1 MKSPNL
7 YTIRKFKLQQFIETN
22 GNLSISDEQ
31 QKTYYIDQGDNPLF
45 RQIRL
50 ITNNLEKF
58 NPYVIFLDCK
68 GYGVKTK
75 EEQEKKVKIGAR
87 EQKLREFL
95 KNGITVNGNKFVMTE
110 KSASM
115 SRNSIIGLIDESIE
129 KEVDKRISMDMPIT
143 HTVLA
148 KLLAYRGLF
157 FSGCFCLEDI
167 LPRIVIVDDV
177 SKTIPNQ
184 NIKYMV
190 DIEKECVTKD
200 GEPYIWKEKGIEEGI
215 IDVDINLWDG
225 SGIISNEFC
234 DLINERLDVTDGT
247 SFIIRMPYF
256 KGMVHKLDYKR
267 WFREHNV
274 TTITDIWGK
283 IHNINETDMI
293 VTKSFYKG
301 YKYFKINGDYSDWE
315 YYLKKFK
322 EYNHCFGVTAWNYSF
337 KEEPMYTRASYQIL
351 QDLDM
356 PFEDFT
362 KLSDFSKEWID
373 KIINGDEIY
382 TNCFLGLFH
391 DSHKASNSYMKALL
405 KDQRM
410 LKEESIRN
418 YILGLIKKKI
428 DEMKCGKLYL
438 KGSFKFIVIDL
449 IMFLRYISGMEVV
462 GELKSNEFYAPDKN
476 GSISGKRVIERNP
489 HITSSE
495 HCILEGTHTDL
506 LNDYCGHLANVFM
519 CNGYSITLPR
529 LNGCDE
535 DGDRVFVIDSDIM
548 MKGINVNSPVVLDL
562 EDKVTVAEKEINTDN
577 IIDCTIDSMVSLVGE
592 FSNYASCYHNKYAKT
607 EEQKKKYLNN
617 IDILSIATGK
627 SIDYAKT
634 GVLFMPPY
642 NIQKYAKPFPYFMK
656 YTGEYYRDM
665 KSFSKAKSNMN
676 ELAFDIEK
684 LHKQYRFIR
693 KYPEFDYKIMMA
705 DVHIDDIDIKIE
717 QLNNILKEYNKETQ
731 KLKKKKIKKEEVN
744 WDKHYNA
751 FKSEVRKVESDESK
765 LANLLIKLFYEL
777 NPKKDK
783 KFMWIMC
790 GDGIVKNI
798 KQKDIYLPLECED
811 GEVEYL
817 GKRYKLELVKKVEL
831 NV

>member
-7 YTIRKFKLQQFIETN
+7 YTIRKFKLQQFIDTN
-22 GNLSISDEQ
+22 GSLTISDEQ
-31 QKTYYIDQGDNPLF
+31 QKLYFIDQGDNPLF

-68 GYGVKTK
+68 GYGVRTK
-75 EEQEKKVKIGAR
+75 DEQEKNIKIGVR
-87 EQKLREFL
+87 EETLRKFL
-95 KNGITVNGNKFVMTE
+95 KDGITVNGTKFVMTE

-115 SRNSIIGLIDESIE
+115 SRNSIVGLIDESIE
-129 KEVDKRISMDMPIT
+129 KEIDKRITMDMPIT

-177 SKTIPNQ
+177 SKTIPKQ

-190 DIEKECVTKD
+190 DIEKECTTKD
-200 GEPYIWKEKGIEEGI
+200 GEPYTWKEKGIDEGI

-234 DLINERLDVTDGT
+234 DLINERLEIDYGT

-267 WFREHNV
+267 WFKEHDV

-283 IHNINETDMI
+283 VHNINDTDMI

-337 KEEPMYTRASYQIL
+337 KEEPIYTRASYQIL
-351 QDLDM
+351 QDLDI
-356 PFEDFT
+356 PFEEFT

-373 KIINGDEIY
+373 KIITGDSVY
-382 TNCFLGLFH
+382 TNCFLGLLN
-391 DSHKASNSYMKALL
+391 DSHKASNTYMKALL

-418 YILGLIKKKI
+418 YILGLIQKKI
-428 DEMKCGKLYL
+428 DEMKCGKVFL

-449 IMFLRYISGMEVV
+449 IMFLRYISGMDIV
-462 GELKSNEFYAPDKN
+462 GELKEDEFFAVDRN
-476 GSISGKRVIERNP
+476 GCIEGSRVVERNP

-495 HCILEGTHTDL
+495 HCILNGNHTDL
-506 LNDYCGHLANVFM
+506 LKEYCGHLSNVFM

-535 DGDRVFVIDSDIM
+535 DGDRVFVIDSEVM
-548 MKGINVNSPVVLDL
+548 QKGIHTNSSVVLDM
-562 EDKVTVAEKEINTDN
+562 EDKATVEEKEINTEN

-634 GVLFMPPY
+634 GILFMPPY

-656 YTGEYYRDM
+656 YTGEYYSNM
-665 KSFSKAKSNMN
+665 KSLSKAQSNMN
-676 ELAFDIEK
+676 LLAFDIEK

-693 KYPEFDYKIMMA
+693 KYPDFDYKIMLA
-705 DVHIDDIDIKIE
+705 DVEIENEDLKLE
-717 QLNNILKEYNKETQ
+717 QLYDILKEYNKETQ
-731 KLKKKKIKKEEVN
+731 IIKKKKMNKEEVN
-744 WDKHYNA
+744 WDAHYNL
-751 FKSEVRKVESDESK
+751 FKSKVREVESDETK
-765 LANLLIKLFYEL
+765 LANLLVKLLYE
-777 NPKKDK
+777 NHPKKDK
-783 KFMWIMC
+783 KFMWLMC
-790 GDGIVKNI
+790 GEGIVNNI
-798 KQKDIYLPLECED
+798 QQQEIYLPLVSDD
-811 GEVEYL
+811 GDVEYL
-817 GKRYKLELVKKVEL
+817 GRKYKLEKVEL

>member
-1 MKSPNL
+1 MKSPKQ

-22 GNLSISDEQ
+22 GNLNISDEEANRYNI
-31 QKTYYIDQGDNPLF
+31 KQGDNPLF
-45 RQIRL
+45 RQIRI
-50 ITNNLEKF
+50 ITKTESEF

-75 EEQEKKVKIGAR
+75 YEKENKVKIGEKER
-87 EQKLREFL
+87 ILRDFL
-95 KNGITVNGNKFVMTE
+95 ENGIIINGIKFLMTE

-115 SRNSIIGLIDESIE
+115 SRNSIIGFIDSRI
-129 KEVDKRISMDMPIT
+129 KDKIDKIITMDMPVT
-143 HTVLA
+143 KTVLA

-177 SKTIPNQ
+177 SRTIPQQ
-184 NIKYMV
+184 NIKHMI
-190 DIEKECVTKD
+190 DIEKECVNKD
-200 GEPYIWKEKGIEEGI
+200 GERYIWKEKGIKEDI

-234 DLINERLDVTDGT
+234 DLINEKLEIDYGT

-267 WFREHNV
+267 WFKEHNV
-274 TTITDIWGK
+274 STITDIWGK
-283 IHNINETDMI
+283 THDIEDTDMI

-315 YYLKKFK
+315 YYIQKFK
-322 EYNHCFGVTAWNYSF
+322 EYNHCFGITAWNYSF
-337 KEEPMYTRASYQIL
+337 EDEPIYTRASYQIL
-351 QDLDM
+351 QDLDI
-356 PFEDFT
+356 PFDEFI
-362 KLSDFSKEWID
+362 KLADYSKEWID
-373 KIINGDEIY
+373 KIINGDSVY
-382 TNCFLGLFH
+382 TNCFLGLLH
-391 DSHKASNSYMKALL
+391 DNHKASNDYMKALL
-405 KDQRM
+405 KDQQM
-410 LKEESIRN
+410 LKEEAIRN
-418 YILGLIKKKI
+418 YILGLIRKKI

-449 IMFLRYISGMEVV
+449 IMFLRYISGMDIK
-462 GELKSNEFYAPDKN
+462 GELKSNEFYAIDKD
-476 GSISGKRVIERNP
+476 GAIEGKRIIERNP

-506 LNDYCGHLANVFM
+506 LQEYCGHLSNVFM

-535 DGDRVFVIDSDIM
+535 DGDRVFVIDSDVM
-548 MKGINVNSPVVLDL
+548 QRGIHTSSSVVLDM
-562 EDKVTVAEKEINTDN
+562 EDKATVSEKEINIKN

-592 FSNYASCYHNKYAKT
+592 FSNYASCYHNKQAMNK
-607 EEQKKKYLNN
+607 EQKDKYLNN

-656 YTGEYYRDM
+656 YTGDYYSNM
-665 KSFSKAKSNMN
+665 KSLSKAHSNMN
-676 ELAFDIEK
+676 LLAFDIEK
-684 LHKQYRFIR
+684 VHKNYRFTR
-693 KYPEFDYKIMMA
+693 KYQDFDYTIMLA
-705 DVHIDDIDIKIE
+705 EIEIDDVEVK
-717 QLNNILKEYNKETQ
+717 LNKLNQIFKEYNKDMQ
-731 KLKKKKIKKEEVN
+731 LLKKAKLKNEDVD
-744 WDKHYNA
+744 WDKHYNKY
-751 FKSEVRKVESDESK
+751 KSLVREVESNESK
-765 LANLLIKLFYEL
+765 LANLLIKLCYEV

-783 KFMWIMC
+783 KFAWLMN
-790 GDGIVKNI
+790 GNGIVNNI
-798 KQKDIYLPLECED
+798 KQQDIMLPLRD
-811 GEVEYL
+811 DNGDIEYL
-817 GKRYKLELVKKVEL
+817 GRKYKLEKVEI
-831 NV
+831 